1 MKKSNK
7 KKISSYLN
15 RKKYSLNKKIRLKKR
30 NSKKKI
36 NKKLKGGYVDI
47 GGGCTL
53 GYSFNYN
60 KPIAGMARVVPINTN
75 CLISN
80 PNCRK
85 C

>member
-7 KKISSYLN
+7 KKLNVYLN
-15 RKKYSLNKKIRLKKR
+15 RKKYSLNKKIRI
-30 NSKKKI
+30 KKK
-36 NKKLKGGYVDI
+36 NSRKKLRGGYVDI

-80 PNCRK
+80 SNCRK